1 MTLEQRYL
9 KEFAPLEAR
18 LNAEMLAHLHEE
30 RDLQRRAA
38 IYRFPQQFHPVGPL
52 VAEFIGQA
60 FTAQVEHKAP
70 QLRGIYFT
78 SGTQQGNP
86 IDRVLGTLAR
96 TFNLERGKATERG
109 NSGRSYFISR
119 LLREV
124 ALREAGLVAPL

>member
-1 MTLEQRYL
+1 
-9 KEFAPLEAR
+9 
-18 LNAEMLAHLHEE
+18 MLARLHEE

-52 VAEFIGQA
+52 VGEFIGQT

-70 QLRGIYFT
+70 QLRGIYYT

-86 IDRVLGTLAR
+86 IDRVLGTLSR
-96 TFNLERGKATERG
+96 TFGLERAKSVERA

-124 ALREAGLVAPL
+124 VLREAGLAAPL